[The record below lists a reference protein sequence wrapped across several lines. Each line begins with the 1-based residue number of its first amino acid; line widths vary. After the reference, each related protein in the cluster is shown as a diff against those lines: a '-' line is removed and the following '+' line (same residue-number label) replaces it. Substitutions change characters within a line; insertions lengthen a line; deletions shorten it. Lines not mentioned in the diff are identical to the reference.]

1 MRIDQ
6 YIAVLDACVLAP
18 MPVADT
24 LLRLAEEPAFYT
36 PRWSP
41 DILNEIRRTLLV
53 KFKYSEDQVT
63 RRLTAMQ
70 ETFRDASVDGYQ
82 DLIPAMKNHEKDRH
96 VLAAAVRCGAHAIVT
111 DNQRHFPPE
120 ALTPYGLECL
130 TADNFLEH
138 QYHLD
143 PDAFINVLVN
153 QARNIGWTLP
163 RLISRHVPSLS
174 RLIISTE

>member
-36 PRWSP
+36 PRWSL

-120 ALTPYGLECL
+120 ALT
-130 TADNFLEH
+130 
-138 QYHLD
+138 
-143 PDAFINVLVN
+143 
-153 QARNIGWTLP
+153 
-163 RLISRHVPSLS
+163 
-174 RLIISTE
+174 